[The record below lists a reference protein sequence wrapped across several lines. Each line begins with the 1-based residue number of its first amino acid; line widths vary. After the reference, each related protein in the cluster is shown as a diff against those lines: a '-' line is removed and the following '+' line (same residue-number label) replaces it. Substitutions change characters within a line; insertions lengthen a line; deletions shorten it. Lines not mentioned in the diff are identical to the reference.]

1 MNARSITLTM
11 ALFALLLGAMPVPAG
26 ELENAVN
33 AALQADDPVALQES
47 VARLKA
53 AEPRS
58 PMLARGLVRLAG
70 MRQDETIYEALFT
83 LNAAIAEHPDDIGL
97 KRARALFIVSAPWQR
112 LALADLEEVIAT
124 DDPGAV
130 ALQAFV
136 DAAANNDQ
144 TDLGEAK
151 ISAALAKKQNRDPD
165 LLRARAEIRYIRS
178 AFDGALQDL
187 AAATALSPPTLND
200 HLLRYRI
207 HTRQGADQAALDDV
221 VAMRKM
227 LPDDRGVMRMGAEV
241 LTRLGRSG
249 EAAALLKKA
258 NR

>member
-1 MNARSITLTM
+1 MSARSIILSM
-11 ALFALLLGAMPVPAG
+11 ALFSLLPGAAPVSAG
-26 ELENAVN
+26 ELEDAVTS
-33 AALQADDPVALQES
+33 ALQADDPAALQKS
-47 VARLKA
+47 VVRLKA
-53 AEPRS
+53 ADPRS
-58 PMLARGLVRLAG
+58 PVLARGLVRLAG

-83 LNAAIAEHPDDIGL
+83 LNAAIDEHPDDIGL

-112 LALADLEEVIAT
+112 LALADLEQVIAA

-151 ISAALAKKQNRDPD
+151 LSAALAGKQHRDPD

-187 AAATALSPPTLND
+187 AAATAISPPTVSD

-207 HTRQGADQAALDDV
+207 HTRQGSDKAALDDIN
-221 VAMRKM
+221 AMRKM
-227 LPDDRGVMRMGAEV
+227 LPNDRGLMRIGADV

-249 EAAALLKKA
+249 EAAVLLKKA
-258 NR
+258 SR